1 MRVSHLRR
9 RTSAGAETYS
19 IGKEDMTLEN
29 QMVVVLGGSSGMGL
43 ATAKAAKA
51 EGARVVVTG
60 RTSQK
65 LRVAEAELG
74 KGARVI
80 ALDISDEAGTR
91 KLFEGLDRVDH
102 IFITGAAVGFGLGLS
117 AESAALRPSM
127 DTRFWGSLYA
137 AKYGGSKMTSGGSIT
152 FMSGTSVLKPIPGAS
167 VGSASC
173 GAVEAFARSLAV
185 DLAPIRVN
193 TIVPGFIDTP
203 LIKELAGDQAEAI
216 MAREAA
222 RLPVKRIGRPEDIA
236 DAVLFLMKNTY
247 VTGITLTVD
256 GGRLLI

>member
-1 MRVSHLRR
+1 MS
-9 RTSAGAETYS
+9 S
-19 IGKEDMTLEN
+19 LEN
-29 QMVVVLGGSSGMGL
+29 QTVVILGGSSGMGL

-51 EGARVVVTG
+51 DGAQVVVTG
-60 RTSQK
+60 RSRDK
-65 LRVAEAELG
+65 LRSAEAELG
-74 KGARVI
+74 NGAR
-80 ALDISDEAGTR
+80 ALPLDISDEAGTR
-91 KLFEGLDRVDH
+91 QLFEELGRVDH
-102 IFITGAAVGFGLGLS
+102 IFITGAATGFGLGLK
-117 AESAALRPSM
+117 ADTAALRPSM

-137 AKYGGSKMTSGGSIT
+137 AKYGGAKMTSTGSIT

-173 GAVEAFARSLAV
+173 GAVEAFARSLAI

-203 LIKELAGDQAEAI
+203 LITQFAGDQAQAI